1 MLKKLLSMVILA
13 IIASTTAF
21 AQSGSVSGTITDED
35 SGDTVPGVNIILVE
49 LNRGISTNADGEYT
63 INNVPAGTYAV
74 RATFIGYSDFQGS
87 VTVGSGNTELNIALN
102 PDVFGLDEVVVT
114 GVIEGTPKKK
124 LAFTVDNVSGDE
136 LELVTAGDAGSSLQG
151 KIAGVQVTSANGA
164 PGSAPSIRL
173 RGSTSIG
180 STNGG
185 NQEPLYIVDGVILSG
200 SLADIP
206 SNDIESIELVK
217 GAAAASLYGSR
228 AANGVVQIFTKRGQN
243 LEAGKTT
250 VTIRNQFGR
259 SFLPEQ
265 IALSNNHV
273 FAKTEAELLAAQP
286 GANTADYSLDATNS
300 YLVEAGSGNRVLL
313 ADNIQDNTY
322 GTTYDL
328 QEQIFDPGYSL
339 NNYVSVARN
348 FGNSNLAVSFTNN
361 IESGVVK
368 QRDGYN
374 RQNARVNLDQY
385 ISDEITIGGSLSYSQ
400 SENDVVSQGPGSPF
414 WGALFFQPNTDLYAP
429 NEEDGSAYN
438 IDADPYIIEDN
449 PLYSLAT
456 SNDNR
461 ERTRTLGNLN
471 FRYRPISQVLVEG
484 QYSIDRT
491 SQLRTR
497 FTPQGVLNRG
507 TPVTPGNGSLA
518 YDSFDDVAENMSL
531 TAGYNE
537 RFGDLTIRTKA
548 SYLYENSEYVSHG
561 ATASE
566 FIVGNVQNF
575 NATNPDGT
583 RSLRNYNEQITSENI
598 FGIVAFD
605 YLDRYIVDVLVR
617 RDGSSLFGED
627 ERYQTYYRVS
637 GAYRVSEDFQV
648 DGINELKLR
657 ASYGTAGLR
666 PTFAAQYLTYSI
678 SGGTIT
684 KNRLGNPNLKPATAA
699 ELELGLNVDFLDRFS
714 LEAAYSNT
722 VTEDQILD
730 VPLSAAAGGYGS
742 QWQNAGTLESN
753 TFEASLRAIA
763 IQERD
768 MNLSFGL
775 TFDRTRQKV
784 TALSV
789 PPFFQGST
797 TQNANVFFV
806 APGETFGVIY
816 GRKFV
821 TSLDQLSTAQQNS
834 GNTYE
839 VNSDGYV
846 VTGLGTTSESPVKFE
861 EEDGNQIVAIGDV
874 NPDFNMGF
882 STNFNYKGLSL
893 YMLWNAKIG
902 GDIYN
907 QTKQWLFRENRAAII
922 DQNGKAEAD
931 KKPTNYYQGFYDANN
946 TTQYFIEDGTYLK
959 LREISVGY
967 NFTRNELGSLGELF
981 ESVRVSVT
989 GRNLLTFTDYSG
1001 YDPEVGGIGG
1011 DATNFAFDG
1020 FSYPNFRTV
1029 SGSLELRF

>member
-300 YLVEAGSGNRVLL
+300 YLVQTGSGNRVLL

-846 VTGLGTTSESPVKFE
+846 VTGLGTASESPVKFE